1 MLAGISQSKK
11 LMKKYRPA
19 AVFSKGG
26 FVSLPVAMAAS
37 RKKIPVILHESDMTP
52 GLANRMCMRYA
63 QKVCCNFPETLKAL
77 PADKAVLTGCPI
89 RAELLSGSR
98 EEGLAMTGFSGEKPV
113 LLVIGGSQGSEFLN
127 EQVRGALD
135 ELLEKYDVVHLTGAG
150 RADAAAERP
159 GYVQFEYVKEPLR
172 HLFALADTVISRAG
186 ANAICELL
194 ALKKPALLIPLSR
207 AASRGDQIL
216 NARSF
221 ASQGF
226 SLMMEE
232 EDVTKEKLLGK
243 LAQLE
248 ENREKLT
255 AAMEA
260 AHTADGTK
268 NVIELIKQTIEERQ

>member
-1 MLAGISQSKK
+1 M
-11 LMKKYRPA
+11 
-19 AVFSKGG
+19 
-26 FVSLPVAMAAS
+26 
-37 RKKIPVILHESDMTP
+37 
-52 GLANRMCMRYA
+52 
-63 QKVCCNFPETLKAL
+63 
-77 PADKAVLTGCPI
+77 
-89 RAELLSGSR
+89 GS
-98 EEGLAMTGFSGEKPV
+98 M
-113 LLVIGGSQGSEFLN
+113 
-127 EQVRGALD
+127 
-135 ELLEKYDVVHLTGAG
+135 
-150 RADAAAERP
+150 
-159 GYVQFEYVKEPLR
+159 
-172 HLFALADTVISRAG
+172 
-186 ANAICELL
+186 
-194 ALKKPALLIPLSR
+194 PLSR

-260 AHTADGTK
+260 AHTSDGTK